1 VGGRRPARR
10 GVSDRAERARA
21 RERGRGPRGRG
32 LKVFVTGATGFVTG
46 TVARRL
52 LSRGD
57 EVVALV
63 RDPSRA
69 APLARAGA
77 TLVAGDLDDGRA
89 LRRGLDGA
97 DAAIHGAA
105 MYAVGIPASR
115 RPAMYAANVRGTQRA
130 LETGQAAGVPRVVY
144 VSTCAIFGNTH
155 GKIVDEAYAR
165 AGPYTSYYE
174 ETKVRA
180 HVIAQGLAAQG
191 LGVVIVLPGGV
202 YGPGDSSQLGG
213 LMRRYVGSGLPLVAF
228 ADAGLNFVHVDDLAS
243 GILLA
248 LDRGAPGRSYILGGE
263 NARVADAF
271 GVLARITGRRPPRVV
286 PYWPIELAARLR
298 PETRELV
305 TTSKGV
311 TFWTSDARAR
321 AELGYLPR
329 GLETGLTDTYATLGT

>member
-1 VGGRRPARR
+1 M
-10 GVSDRAERARA
+10 
-21 RERGRGPRGRG
+21 
-32 LKVFVTGATGFVTG
+32 
-46 TVARRL
+46 
-52 LSRGD
+52 
-57 EVVALV
+57 

-180 HVIAQGLAAQG
+180 HEIAQGLAAQG

-213 LMRRYVGSGLPLVAF
+213 LMRRYVGSGLPLIAF

-243 GILLA
+243 GSCWRWTA
-248 LDRGAPGRSYILGGE
+248 ARRDGATSSAARTRASPTRSASWRESPVAGHRASCRIGRSSS
-263 NARVADAF
+263 
-271 GVLARITGRRPPRVV
+271 
-286 PYWPIELAARLR
+286 AARLR